1 MRTLHQRR
9 LAVASA
15 AVGLLIAALHPSASA
30 QQPPEVIGTM
40 GTQQVRSADIKR
52 LVDALPPD
60 ARKRLATDLGALDRL
75 IREELVRQSI
85 LTEARQQGWDKKPD
99 VQLLM
104 ERAREQALLQAYVNN
119 LSRPAATY
127 PSEDEIKGFYDASR
141 ASFTQPAEYQ
151 LSQIF
156 VASAEDSDNTAAAA
170 AQKKAAELAARVQKS
185 PGDFAKIARE
195 SSEHKDSAAK
205 GGDLGWVP
213 ETQLIPEVRAEVAR
227 MTKGQVSAPIRSAGG
242 WHIVRLAD
250 RKASSTKPLAE
261 VREQI
266 VATMRLRRAQDVE
279 RRYIEDLL
287 SKSSV
292 NINQTELQRVQAGI
306 K

>member
-1 MRTLHQRR
+1 MQTLNTCRAALLSAFAGLIMSTLHAPV
-9 LAVASA
+9 L
-15 AVGLLIAALHPSASA
+15 A
-30 QQPPEVIGTM
+30 QQDVLGAM
-40 GTQQVRSADIKR
+40 GGQQVRSTEVKR
-52 LVDALPPD
+52 LIDALSPD

-75 IREELVRQSI
+75 IREELVRQTI
-85 LTEARQQGWDKKPD
+85 LGEARQQGWDKKPD

-104 ERAREQALLQAYVNN
+104 ERARDQALLQAYVNN
-119 LSRPAATY
+119 LSRPTAGY

-141 ASFTQPAEYQ
+141 ASFTQPAEFQ

-156 VASAEDSDNTAAAA
+156 IASPENADKTAATA
-170 AQKKAAELAARVQKS
+170 AQKKAADLAARVQQA
-185 PGDFAKIARE
+185 PNDFARIARE
-195 SSEHKDSAAK
+195 NSEHKESAAK

-213 ETQLIPEVRAEVAR
+213 ETQLIPEVRAAVVR
-227 MTKGQVSAPIRSAGG
+227 MTKGEVSAPIRTAGG

-250 RKASSTKPLAE
+250 RKPSSIKPLAE

-279 RRYIEDLL
+279 RRYVEDLL
-287 SKSSV
+287 SKSAV
-292 NINQTELQRVQAGI
+292 NINQTELQRLQSTI

>member
-1 MRTLHQRR
+1 MPTLNTCRAAFLSVCTGLILSTLHAPV
-9 LAVASA
+9 L
-15 AVGLLIAALHPSASA
+15 A
-30 QQPPEVIGTM
+30 QQDVLGAM
-40 GTQQVRSADIKR
+40 GGQQVRSADVKR
-52 LVDALPPD
+52 LIDALSPD
-60 ARKRLATDLGALDRL
+60 ARKRLASDLGALDRL
-75 IREELVRQSI
+75 IREELVRQTI

-104 ERAREQALLQAYVNN
+104 ERAREQALLQAYVNS
-119 LSRPAATY
+119 LSRPTAGY
-127 PSEDEIKGFYDASR
+127 PTEDEIKGFYDASR

-156 VASAEDSDNTAAAA
+156 VASPEDADKAAAAA
-170 AQKKAAELAARVQKS
+170 AQKKATDIGARVQKAPS
-185 PGDFAKIARE
+185 DFAKIARE
-195 SSEHKDSAAK
+195 TSEHKDSAAK

-213 ETQLIPEVRAEVAR
+213 ETQLIPEVRAAVAR
-227 MTKGQVSAPIRSAGG
+227 MTKGEVSAPIRTAGG

-250 RKASSTKPLAE
+250 RKPSSTKPLPE

-266 VATMRLRRAQDVE
+266 AANMRLRRAQDVE

-287 SKSSV
+287 SKSAV
-292 NINQTELQRVQAGI
+292 NINQTELQRLQSTI

>member
-1 MRTLHQRR
+1 MQTLNKCRAALLSAFAGLIMSTLHAPV
-9 LAVASA
+9 L
-15 AVGLLIAALHPSASA
+15 A
-30 QQPPEVIGTM
+30 QQDVLGAM
-40 GTQQVRSADIKR
+40 GGQQVRSTEVKR
-52 LVDALPPD
+52 LIDALSPD

-75 IREELVRQSI
+75 IREELVRQTI
-85 LTEARQQGWDKKPD
+85 LGEARQQGWDKKPD

-104 ERAREQALLQAYVNN
+104 ERARDQALLQAYVNN
-119 LSRPAATY
+119 LSRPTAGY

-141 ASFTQPAEYQ
+141 ASFTQPAEFQ

-156 VASAEDSDNTAAAA
+156 IASPENADKTAATA
-170 AQKKAAELAARVQKS
+170 AQKKAADLAARVQQA
-185 PGDFAKIARE
+185 PNDFARIARE
-195 SSEHKDSAAK
+195 TSEHKESAAK

-213 ETQLIPEVRAEVAR
+213 ETQLIPEVRAAVVR
-227 MTKGQVSAPIRSAGG
+227 MTKGEVSAPIRTAGG

-250 RKASSTKPLAE
+250 RKPSSIKPLAE

-279 RRYIEDLL
+279 RRYVEDLL
-287 SKSSV
+287 SKSAV
-292 NINQTELQRVQAGI
+292 NINQTELQRLQSTI

>member
-1 MRTLHQRR
+1 MKTCRKSPVTLVSC
-9 LAVASA
+9 AVA
-15 AVGLLIAALHPSASA
+15 LIFVVAPCAHA
-30 QQPPEVIGTM
+30 QQPEVIGAM
-40 GTQQVRSADIKR
+40 GNQQVRSADLKR
-52 LVDALPPD
+52 LIDALPAD

-75 IREELVRQSI
+75 VREELVRQSI

-119 LSRPAATY
+119 LSRAAPGY
-127 PSEDEIKGFYDASR
+127 PSEDEIKGYYEASKQ
-141 ASFTQPAEYQ
+141 SFTQPGEFQ

-156 VASAEDSDNTAAAA
+156 IASPEGADKTLAAA
-170 AQKKAAELAARVQKS
+170 AQKKAADLASRVQKA
-185 PGDFAKIARE
+185 PNDFAKIARE
-195 SSEHKDSAAK
+195 SSEHKDSAPK

-213 ETQLIPEVRAEVAR
+213 ETQLVPEVRTVVTR
-227 MTKGQVSAPIRSAGG
+227 MTKGEVSTPIRTAGG

-250 RKASSTKPLAE
+250 RKPSATRPLAE

-266 VATMRLRRAQDVE
+266 VAAMRLRRAQDVE

-287 SKSSV
+287 SKSAV
-292 NINQTELQRVQAGI
+292 TINQSELQRMQSAI